1 LIIID
6 TDALI
11 EIMDKKSKKGECIV
25 EKMEKS
31 HEIFAITSITLYETF
46 YFFMKKEKN
55 ISPIPLFRVYGFSRE
70 SAQKAA
76 ELEIGLEKKGK
87 RIKRTNI
94 MIAAIVINEGAT
106 LCTLEHDFNELQDQ
120 GLKLF
125 LDI

>member
-1 LIIID
+1 MIIID

-11 EIMDKKSKKGECIV
+11 EIMDKKSKKGECIF

-31 HEIFAITSITLYETF
+31 HEIFAITSITLYETL

-76 ELEIGLEKKGK
+76 ELEIELEKKGK
-87 RIKRTNI
+87 RVKRTNI

-106 LCTLEHDFNELQDQ
+106 LCTLDQDFNELQDQ

-125 LDI
+125 LEI